1 MTLSRLLSRYLPP
14 SKPARRPF
22 ELVYAADE
30 CPPPAALGL
39 LALQHAAIVLALIA
53 HVLAAAK
60 IAGLSLPQT
69 HSIVAMTLLG
79 MALGTALQAWGGRLG
94 SGSLLVFQPDPMMIT
109 VAGAAIAAQGV
120 GALVQV
126 TVVTALVTVGLGPL
140 MRHLRPLFPPT
151 VVGTVI
157 CMGGLALVEPAVRSA
172 LGLGDGAPA
181 AAGFRIDAVSALI
194 SGTALAGIVAFS
206 VWGGRRLRLLGLL
219 VGIVAG
225 LLIAALNGRLEGL
238 DWLTGAPL
246 LALPEPIAP
255 SFSLG
260 PEILMAIV
268 LISALNQ
275 LDNIGCLIVMD
286 KTNNADWRRADM
298 QMVGRGLR
306 ANGASDLVCGLFGSF
321 PTAPSSANIALV
333 HATGSSARV
342 IGLAAAGLL
351 LLVALSPK
359 LSMALTLIPQAVLGA
374 VSLYAAAYLIVSGI
388 EMIASRALDSRGI
401 FMVGLSLS
409 AGLATLLMPGL
420 SAGLPESLRFLAGD
434 GFVVT
439 GVCVMGLNLLFRLG
453 TRLRAQYELDP
464 RQGPLSDQLTAFIE
478 RQGGAWGARMDIVR
492 RAALA
497 ALEASEAIAAAG
509 GGRLLVIRSTFDE
522 FNFDLELL
530 HEGDPLPVGPT
541 AKAGA
546 GAAAPL
552 DLDALMNSD
561 DDSQLDAAMARVSGV
576 LMRHLAD
583 KLSSASLGPGQAV
596 LRLHFDH

>member
-1 MTLSRLLSRYLPP
+1 MTLSQLLSRWLPP

-60 IAGLSLPQT
+60 IAGLSPPQT

-94 SGSLLVFQPDPMMIT
+94 SGTLLVFQPDPMMIT

-126 TVVTALVTVGLGPL
+126 TVVTALVTMGLGPL
-140 MRHLRPLFPPT
+140 MRYLRPLFPPT

-172 LGLGDGAPA
+172 LGISGGGATT
-181 AAGFRIDAVSALI
+181 RLQIDAVSALI
-194 SGTALAGIVAFS
+194 SGTALTGIVVLS

-219 VGIVAG
+219 VGMLAG
-225 LLIAALNGRLEGL
+225 LLIAALSGRLEGM
-238 DWLTGAPL
+238 DWLAGAPL
-246 LALPEPIAP
+246 LALPEPITP

-268 LISALNQ
+268 LIAALNQ

-298 QMVGRGLR
+298 QMVGRGIR
-306 ANGASDLVCGLFGSF
+306 ANGASDLISGLVGSF

-401 FMVGLSLS
+401 FMVGLSLC

-420 SAGLPESLRFLAGD
+420 SEGLPESLRFLAGD

-439 GVCVMGLNLLFRLG
+439 GLCVLLLNLLFRLG
-453 TRLRAQYELDP
+453 SKRSASSLLDP
-464 RQGPLSDQLTAFIE
+464 MAGALNHQITDFVE
-478 RQGGAWGARMDIVR
+478 RQGRAWSARAEVVQ

-497 ALEASEAIAAAG
+497 ALEAAEALAAAG
-509 GGRLLVIRSTFDE
+509 RGRPLSLQGRFDE
-522 FNFDLELL
+522 FNLDIELL
-530 HEGDPLPVGPT
+530 HEGPALPL
-541 AKAGA
+541 AG
-546 GAAAPL
+546 GQAPNM
-552 DLDALMNSD
+552 DALLDGD
-561 DDSQLDAAMARVSGV
+561 DEAALDAAMQRVSSV
-576 LMRHLAD
+576 LLRHLAD
-583 KLSSASLGPGQAV
+583 KVESSGIGGGHAV